1 MKKLFLPL
9 LLTFL
14 ILFSSCA
21 HILPQIPPSG
31 VETNTGITVT
41 TDPSE
46 GGDETSPDGGVNTP
60 TAPPVGTVPDP
71 EPPTAPAE
79 TSEGILDP
87 EDPEL
92 PAEEDHTDENNDGVC
107 DDCGISVVI
116 VLDLFAINDLH
127 GKFLDS
133 DAQGGVDELTTYLKN
148 AYETED
154 HVLLLST
161 GDMWQGSSES
171 NLTKGYVIT
180 EWMNHLNF
188 AAMTLGN
195 HEYDWGETYIENNAT
210 LAGFPFLAINIYDR
224 DTNER
229 VSYCQSSV
237 LVQRGGARIGII
249 GAMGD
254 CYSSISGEMS
264 GGIYFKT
271 GRELTDLV
279 KSEAQALR
287 EAGADFIVYSVHDG
301 HGSSSSG
308 SISDS
313 ALSAYY
319 DPILSEGYVDI
330 VFEGHTHQRYVL
342 TDGDGVYHL
351 QGGGDNKGITHAEA
365 TINFANGRSE
375 VTTAELISST
385 TYAHLPDD
393 PIVDTLKEKY
403 RDQISAGD
411 AVLGYNDS
419 YRSGDYLRQLVADLY
434 AKVGEEAFSDY
445 DVVLGGGFLSVR
457 SPYNLV
463 AGEVT
468 YSGLQ
473 MIMPFDNTL
482 VLCSVKG
489 SDLKKRFINTSNE
502 NYFIGYTAYG
512 RSLGGQ
518 IDNNA
523 TYYIVVDTYT
533 STYAPNNLTEIARYK
548 EEVYARD
555 LLADYIRGGGLGSKP
570 SEITYTSIPEIYR
583 IGNALADNAQTE
595 ESYYVRGTVVSVT
608 NTTYGNLTIDDG
620 QGNTLYVY
628 GVYDKT
634 GATRYDGLSDPPR
647 VGDTVVLCGPVKK
660 YVAGGTV
667 TVELMRARLMEHS

>member
-31 VETNTGITVT
+31 VETNTGIIVT

-92 PAEEDHTDENNDGVC
+92 PAEEDHTDENNDGAC

-385 TYAHLPDD
+385 TSAHLPDD
-393 PIVDTLKEKY
+393 PIVEILKEKY

-468 YSGLQ
+468 YSRLQ

-548 EEVYARD
+548 EEIYARD